1 MKVAAHLVCVAV
13 VISLRLAAIFK
24 KVVENKSFVKGNAAA
39 VVVVVV
45 VAAAAADGDDDAR
58 FKTFQVFLGHFLSSD
73 LISGMLSPCPR
84 SSLVVKSVQAKFLTY
99 FVPIESPPR
108 K

>member
-1 MKVAAHLVCVAV
+1 MKVTAHLVCVAV

-24 KVVENKSFVKGNAAA
+24 KVVENKSFVKGNAAAAA

-58 FKTFQVFLGHFLSSD
+58 FKTFQVFLGHFLSND
-73 LISGMLSPCPR
+73 LISSCPR

>member
-1 MKVAAHLVCVAV
+1 MTAHLVCVAV

-39 VVVVVV
+39 AAVV

-58 FKTFQVFLGHFLSSD
+58 FKTFQVFLGHFLSND
-73 LISGMLSPCPR
+73 LISSCPR